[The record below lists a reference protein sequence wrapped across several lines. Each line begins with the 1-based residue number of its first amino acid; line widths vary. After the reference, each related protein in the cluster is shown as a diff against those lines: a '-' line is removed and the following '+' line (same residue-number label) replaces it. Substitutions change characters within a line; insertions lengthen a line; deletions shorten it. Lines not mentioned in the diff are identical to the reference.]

1 MSRRSSGSGGHST
14 GYWVLYATI
23 AASSMAFVASTS
35 LTVAL
40 PEIQREL
47 SARGADLIWI
57 PNAYVLVQASLIVA
71 GGSLGDHYG
80 RSRVCEIGIA
90 LFALASLVCGLSQ
103 STGTLIAGRFAQGVG
118 SALIIPNSLAIVSA
132 YFSHSR
138 QAWAIGIWTGF
149 TIFTSGLAPIVGGA
163 LTDLGFWRL
172 AFLVHI
178 PFGAAAVVVFVRW
191 VPESFNR
198 DAPDNMSIPGTVLVS
213 LGLAGITFG
222 FIESS
227 TYGFDSPL
235 IIGSILGGV
244 MALVIFLRDEWL
256 GKHAILPL
264 WLFRS
269 RTFSAANGITMLL
282 NGVLGPAILY
292 LPLNLIQIQGYSAT
306 LTGLAVLPMTL
317 LMITISA
324 KIGSIVDRRGPRWP
338 LVFGLA
344 MTAISFVAF
353 AQVGV
358 TDGPDAYFSS
368 FLLPI
373 VLFGIG
379 LGTSFAPL
387 TTAALASAPEENAGI
402 ASGVNSTM
410 SRAGQVIVIGILG
423 GLAISWFA
431 QLMMDD
437 PAVQAL
443 PEDARTEL
451 LADAG
456 DMAETSI
463 PESLS
468 ETETEA
474 VRQVIRKSFAAT
486 FSILMWIGAV
496 FCAVCS
502 LIAYFFIDDGIVK
515 SEKRGEPAPAPR

>member
-1 MSRRSSGSGGHST
+1 MLRRSSGSSHST

-40 PEIQREL
+40 PEIQRAL

-80 RSRVCEIGIA
+80 RSRVCEIGIV

-118 SALIIPNSLAIVSA
+118 SAMIIPNSLAIVSA
-132 YFSHSR
+132 YFSKGR

-163 LTDLGFWRL
+163 LTDLGMWRL

-178 PFGAAAVVVFVRW
+178 PFGAAAAAVFIRR
-191 VPESFNR
+191 VPESYNR
-198 DAPDNMSIPGTVLVS
+198 DAPKTMSITGTLLVS

-235 IIGSILGGV
+235 IICSILGGIL
-244 MALVIFLRDEWL
+244 ALVIFLRDEWL
-256 GKHAILPL
+256 GKHSILPL

-269 RTFSAANGITMLL
+269 RTFSAANGITALL

-292 LPLNLIQIQGYSAT
+292 LPLNLIQIQGYGAT
-306 LTGLAVLPMTL
+306 MTGVAVLPMTL
-317 LMITISA
+317 LMIFISA
-324 KIGSIVDRRGPRWP
+324 RIGPVVDRRGPRWP

-344 MTAISFVAF
+344 VTALGFVAF
-353 AQVGV
+353 AGVGV
-358 TDGPDAYFSS
+358 TDGPGAYFSS
-368 FLLPI
+368 FFLPI
-373 VLFGIG
+373 ALLGIG

-387 TTAALASAPEENAGI
+387 TVSALASAPRENAGI

-423 GLAISWFA
+423 GLAISWFG
-431 QLMMDD
+431 QLLMND

-443 PEDARTEL
+443 PEDARTLL

-468 ETETEA
+468 ATETEA
-474 VRQVIRKSFAAT
+474 VRQVVRKSFAAT

-496 FCAVCS
+496 FCAICS
-502 LIAYFFIDDGIVK
+502 LIAYFFIDDGIVI
-515 SEKRGEPAPAPR
+515 SATRGDKASTPV